1 MRDLR
6 IQADLARPP
15 AATLQQT
22 LEHLLVHCQCPD
34 FTLVYEG
41 CQFPT
46 HKSVLLARCPYFK
59 DLLLAAGSLATPLGG
74 QRHIQLVAQVPLH
87 GGVSQPEHD
96 AAADRPAHLP
106 REGVRGAQPARG
118 GPGASLPVG
127 VHTNCLLVFTGK
139 TDQDQLIVIK

>member
-59 DLLLAAGSLATPLGG
+59 DLLLAAGSLATPGVDSAIFSSLLRFLYTGEYPSQNMTPQQIDLLISLGRECG
-74 QRHIQLVAQVPLH
+74 VPNLLEVDLEHLFQSGYIQTVFWCSQV
-87 GGVSQPEHD
+87 
-96 AAADRPAHLP
+96 
-106 REGVRGAQPARG
+106 
-118 GPGASLPVG
+118 
-127 VHTNCLLVFTGK
+127 K
-139 TDQDQLIVIK
+139 LIKIN